1 MSNSDRLEE
10 IKKMMKTDPNDSF
23 LTYALALEYEK
34 IGDIDKAIS
43 IIEELIKTDPNY
55 LGAYY
60 KLGQLFETKDDLSAA
75 ETVYR
80 KGIELAEAKND
91 NKTKGELEEALW
103 LIEEE

>member
-1 MSNSDRLEE
+1 ML
-10 IKKMMKTDPNDSF
+10 KTDKNDSF

-34 IGDIDKAIS
+34 DNSPEKAIE
-43 IIEELIKTDPNY
+43 IIEELLKVDPNY

-60 KLGQLFETKDDLSAA
+60 KLGHLYEGKGNFAKAIEI
-75 ETVYR
+75 YR
-80 KGIELAEAKND
+80 TGITLANEKND